1 MEKSISILNNLIAK
15 TMIRK
20 QLQFYGRVQGVGFRY
35 TAIRAANGLGIAG
48 WVKNE
53 RDGSVTIE
61 AQGSEAAIER
71 MIATI
76 NGGSY
81 IHIDNIVTTELAII
95 EGDKGFEVRY

>member
-1 MEKSISILNNLIAK
+1 
-15 TMIRK
+15 MIRRR
-20 QLQFYGRVQGVGFRY
+20 LEFYGRVQGVGFRY
-35 TAIRAANGLGIAG
+35 TAIRAANGFDIAG

-71 MIATI
+71 MVATI
-76 NGGSY
+76 NSGSY
-81 IHIDNIVTTELAII
+81 IHIDNIVATELTII

>member
-1 MEKSISILNNLIAK
+1 
-15 TMIRK
+15 MIRRR
-20 QLQFYGRVQGVGFRY
+20 LQFYGRVQGVGFRY
-35 TAIRAANGLGIAG
+35 TAIRAANGFGIAG

-71 MIATI
+71 MVATI
-76 NGGSY
+76 NSGSY
-81 IHIDNIVTTELAII
+81 IHIDNIVTTELTII

>member
-1 MEKSISILNNLIAK
+1 
-15 TMIRK
+15 MIRRR
-20 QLQFYGRVQGVGFRY
+20 LQFYGRVQGVGFRY
-35 TAIRAANGLGIAG
+35 TAIRAANGFGIAG

-71 MIATI
+71 MVATI
-76 NGGSY
+76 NSGSY
-81 IHIDNIVTTELAII
+81 IHIDNIVATELTII

>member
-1 MEKSISILNNLIAK
+1 M
-15 TMIRK
+15 
-20 QLQFYGRVQGVGFRY
+20 GFRY
-35 TAIRAANGLGIAG
+35 TAIRAANGFGIAG

-71 MIATI
+71 MVATI
-76 NGGSY
+76 NSGSY
-81 IHIDNIVTTELAII
+81 IHIDNIVATELTII